1 MEKSKKRLMIEQ
13 KQKELQVAGLQNKL
27 MQFDIKILELEEE
40 IERIENNKRLSQE
53 ALNKILNPVVESKSE
68 ETEQEGDH

>member
-13 KQKELQVAGLQNKL
+13 KQRELQVAGLQNKL

-40 IERIENNKRLSQE
+40 VERIENNKKQSQKALDTLLS
-53 ALNKILNPVVESKSE
+53 PVV
-68 ETEQEGDH
+68 